1 MKKNPNRF
9 TSIILAV
16 LFLTIF
22 VVGVMSLNNS
32 PVVASSGDSKT
43 TTDEITEGKGVIS
56 SRGTDKELTVAS
68 QPWSKERMEAAIPY
82 PLEPLDGK
90 PDANIEL
97 AHSDDLPGLIPSKP
111 PEGANITTNVEKE
124 AAILSNTAPL
134 NYTYPAPYTQYE
146 NFDSYKVFPYSTIGV
161 LFFRQYGVDY
171 RCSAASIGNFAIW
184 TAGHCIHAGDNSES
198 GWSYNVIFVPAY
210 KNGNAPLGVWTADN
224 HKLKTRTEWYAS
236 MDLRFD
242 IAGAILNTNSSGES
256 ISQVVGNLGFAY
268 NLPNNQ
274 HWFSFGYPAQSPFD
288 GKTQEICTSS
298 FAYSDG
304 SFFAPPY
311 PSGVGCNMTPGSS
324 GGPWINQFGGPAGSS
339 NYLNGNNSYRYIS
352 HPEEMFSPYFGNEAK
367 VLLDGLLADAPLL
380 GDNPLM
386 EINLPII
393 SK

>member
-9 TSIILAV
+9 ASIILAV

-22 VVGVMSLNNS
+22 VVGVMSFNNS
-32 PVVASSGDSKT
+32 PVVASSGDSKS

-111 PEGANITTNVEKE
+111 PEGVNITTNVEKE

-146 NFDSYKVFPYSTIGV
+146 NFDSYEVFPYSTIGV
-161 LFFRQYGVDY
+161 LFFSRYGFDY

-184 TAGHCIHAGDNSES
+184 TAGHCIHAGDNSND

-210 KNGNAPLGVWTADN
+210 KNGIAPFGIWPVERDDN
-224 HKLKTRTEWYAS
+224 NKENIWTRTEWSSSEDY
-236 MDLRFD
+236 RFD
-242 IAGAILNTNSSGES
+242 FGGAILDTNTSGKS
-256 ISQVVGNLGFAY
+256 ISDVVGSLGFAY
-268 NLPNNQ
+268 NLSINP
-274 HWFSFGYPAQSPFD
+274 HWFSFGYPAQFPFD

-304 SFFAPPY
+304 NFPPSPY
-311 PSGVGCNMTPGSS
+311 PSGMGCNMTKGSS
-324 GGPWINQFGGPAGSS
+324 GGPWIYQFNGLVGET
-339 NYLNGNNSYRYIS
+339 NYLNGNNSYRYINQ
-352 HPEEMFSPYFGNEAK
+352 PEEMLSPYFGNEAK
-367 VLLDGLLADAPLL
+367 ELWDTLMMESPLLDT
-380 GDNPLM
+380 
-386 EINLPII
+386 NLPII